1 MPENLGNSCVGD
13 KFVGELL
20 KMSDMSKF
28 YIVMLVLLVIA
39 TINFARALN
48 EKKQKSKVIGV
59 TINAIAIALIVTAI
73 ILSL

>member
-1 MPENLGNSCVGD
+1 M
-13 KFVGELL
+13 GELVI
-20 KMSDMSKF
+20 MRTMNTF

>member
-1 MPENLGNSCVGD
+1 MNT
-13 KFVGELL
+13 
-20 KMSDMSKF
+20 F

-59 TINAIAIALIVTAI
+59 TINAIAIALIVIAI